1 MQPAAG
7 SFVATPAGPLRR
19 PDHDDPFTAADRYRR
34 AALSGA
40 TLSAY
45 RNDWTHFAR
54 WCAAAA
60 HPPLPAD
67 PGVVG
72 AYLADLGRTGCSA
85 STIGRRLA
93 AINKVHQWA
102 GHPRPGVDPSVTLV
116 LEGFR
121 RSTQRPVRRMAPLL
135 LSDLTDMLS
144 ALDTD
149 SSPQGALGR
158 RDRVLL
164 LFGWALACRRGEL
177 TALRI
182 ADITATDGGLAVLIR
197 RSKTDQ
203 QGHGLI
209 KGLPVG
215 RTPLTCPVCAYC
227 DWRRLSD
234 AADRR
239 GRVGVLAALER
250 PATSTD
256 HDHDLPAGD
265 DLDADRPL
273 LRGVRAGGHLTGAIT
288 GHAVNLVVK
297 RRLPAHLDPSR
308 FGAHSLR
315 AGFITEAARRGA
327 TGRAIRRQTG
337 QSTDRVVEIYIRE
350 NDPLAGNAV
359 TTVGL

>member
-7 SFVATPAGPLRR
+7 SSAANEMRLPVLAG
-19 PDHDDPFTAADRYRR
+19 DDPFAVADAYRR

-40 TLSAY
+40 TMSAY
-45 RNDWTHFAR
+45 RTDWSHFADR
-54 WCAAAA
+54 CAVAA
-60 HPPLPAD
+60 HRPLPAD
-67 PGVVG
+67 PDVVG
-72 AYLADLGRTGCSA
+72 AYLAHLGRAGSSA
-85 STIGRRLA
+85 STLGRRLA

-102 GHPRPGVDPSVTLV
+102 GLPRPGVNPAVTLV
-116 LEGFR
+116 MEGFR
-121 RSTQRPVRRMAPLL
+121 RSDERPVRRMAPLL
-135 LSDLTDMLS
+135 LADLTRMLS

-182 ADITATDGGLAVLIR
+182 TDVTPTAGGLAIRIR

-203 QGHGLI
+203 RGRGLT
-209 KGLPVG
+209 KGLPCG

-250 PATSTD
+250 HATSTD
-256 HDHDLPAGD
+256 HDHDLPADD
-265 DLDADRPL
+265 DLDADRPV
-273 LRGVRAGGHLTGAIT
+273 LRGVRAGGHLTGAVT

-297 RRLPAHLDPSR
+297 RRLPDDLDPAR

-327 TGRAIRRQTG
+327 TGREIRRQTG
-337 QSTDRVVEIYIRE
+337 QSSDRVVEIYIRE

-359 TTVGL
+359 TAVGL